1 MIAPPKAPPPVVI
14 LSRCFCQKLRP
25 CLCPSPAHARCVC
38 RVLPCLCC
46 KLPHCACAVIGTA
59 IMPSIATATRITKI
73 RFILYAPFQV
83 TMFMGEISCKFEMSI
98 KTNGEE
104 WKLSCFVRVLCNP
117 YDELTTNHEV
127 NPTLF
132 LIFKQP
138 QARRYENAID
148 NRPAQNPQIYNQ
160 GLNPAFA

>member
-1 MIAPPKAPPPVVI
+1 MQRLLAFAVHFE
-14 LSRCFCQKLRP
+14 LFAKLTDA
-25 CLCPSPAHARCVC
+25 CL
-38 RVLPCLCC
+38 LLF
-46 KLPHCACAVIGTA
+46 GA
-59 IMPSIATATRITKI
+59 IRK
-73 RFILYAPFQV
+73 
-83 TMFMGEISCKFEMSI
+83 GKFEMSI